1 MAIGSIFGIRI
12 TVNASWLFIFAL
24 VAWSFGSATG
34 AFAMH
39 DLTPTERVL
48 VGILGSLLFF
58 GSVLAHEL
66 AHSLVARRRGIPVR
80 GITLFLFG
88 GVSAIEGEPATAP
101 AEAWIAGIGPLT
113 SLLIGAASI
122 AVATTLGPAS
132 IAGRIALYLGVA
144 NVGLAIFNILPAYP
158 LDGGRVMHAIVW
170 RFSGNK
176 ALATR
181 VTVGTG
187 RTLAWILIALGIAQT
202 FATGFGGGLWTTFI
216 GWYLLQAGNME
227 QKRLTYGRAL
237 DGHTARELTAPA
249 DAHVAANA
257 TAAAALRY
265 LNERKIRAAPV
276 YVGDTYAGIIT
287 RDELEHV
294 SAEERER
301 VFATGVMLRPDA
313 VTTARSDAAAA
324 GVVREMGQHEGNAV
338 ALLDDS
344 GTFVGL
350 LTRESVVAWL
360 VRGDIERVSGGNP
373 SRSE

>member
-24 VAWSFGSATG
+24 VAWSFANATG
-34 AFAMH
+34 ALAMH
-39 DLTPTERVL
+39 DLTVTQRVL
-48 VGILGSLLFF
+48 LGILGSLLFF
-58 GSVLAHEL
+58 ASVLAHEL

-80 GITLFLFG
+80 GITLFIFG
-88 GVSAIEGEPATAP
+88 GVSAIDGEPATAP
-101 AEAWIAGIGPLT
+101 AEAWIAGVGPLT

-122 AVATTLGPAS
+122 GVAALLGPAS

-170 RFSGNK
+170 RFSRDK

-187 RTLAWILIALGIAQT
+187 RGLAWVLIALGIAQT

-227 QKRLTYGRAL
+227 QTRLTYGRAL
-237 DGHTARELTAPA
+237 EGHVARELTAPA
-249 DAHVAANA
+249 DAHVAANT
-257 TAAAALRY
+257 TAADALRY

-276 YVGDTYAGIIT
+276 VIGENYAGVIT
-287 RDELEHV
+287 RDELAHV
-294 SAEERER
+294 SPEERER
-301 VFATGVMLRPDA
+301 VFVTSVMLRPDDI
-313 VTTARSDAAAA
+313 TTAKPDSSAAD
-324 GVVREMGQHEGNAV
+324 VVREMAQHEGSAV
-338 ALLDDS
+338 ALVDDS
-344 GTFVGL
+344 GAFVGL
-350 LTRESVVAWL
+350 LTRESVMQWL
-360 VRGDIERVSGGNP
+360 VRLDGKAPEAVVR
-373 SRSE
+373 